1 MAVLISHSWAENAAA
16 CSARRFQLVT
26 TTEWNCAKAKR
37 ESVTLLAL
45 DRIGPGLPKRLQMLP
60 IGGRKIGD
68 GKRKVDVLQAA
79 RLINEISGW
88 AL

>member
-1 MAVLISHSWAENAAA
+1 MTVLISHSWAENAAA
-16 CSARRFQLVT
+16 CSARRFQLAT
-26 TTEWNCAKAKR
+26 TTEWNCAKAER
-37 ESVTLLAL
+37 ESATLLAL
-45 DRIGPGLPKRLQMLP
+45 ESIGPGLPERFQMLP

-79 RLINEISGW
+79 RLINAIPGW